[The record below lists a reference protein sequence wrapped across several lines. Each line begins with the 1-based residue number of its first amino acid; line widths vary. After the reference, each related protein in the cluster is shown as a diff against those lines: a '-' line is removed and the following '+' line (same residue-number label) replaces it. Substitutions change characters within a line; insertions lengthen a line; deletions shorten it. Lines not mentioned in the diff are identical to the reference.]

1 MALKIYKDPEDFG
14 AAITISGEKS
24 LNHFKL
30 LVNRAMN
37 CWDNAP
43 PELKE
48 FADILEYGKPLQDY
62 YSMDQPMNTKPE
74 PVKVLSES
82 EVEALLPC
90 EECGRPGFG
99 HLFSCPKFGKTKK

>member
-1 MALKIYKDPEDFG
+1 MKIQVLHISPFYPTIIQVPPESKELF
-14 AAITISGEKS
+14 SQ
-24 LNHFKL
+24 

-74 PVKVLSES
+74 PV
-82 EVEALLPC
+82 EVISPASIEALLPC